1 MHASVPLLG
10 ERGPVGILNL
20 ADAGDAPFDE
30 ETLTLLATVGKQL
43 AAAFERSRLQRQR
56 TAQERYAATL
66 EERGRLAREMHDV
79 LAQQLFAA
87 QLSLEVARGRRRSG
101 PVGVQAEDAVTSD
114 ALDQAAS
121 SLEAAIAELR
131 SLVEVLRPAELG
143 GGLRAALVRLA
154 HRTAPSLTVHLDIEA
169 PDPEDAEI
177 AELLYKAA
185 QEAVHNALRHAR
197 AQTAWVR
204 MRRKGG
210 RLELG
215 VADDGVGFPGA
226 PERSVGAGL
235 GLSGTRER
243 ARALGG
249 ELHVGARPGGG
260 ADVFVELPW
269 PPAS

>member
-1 MHASVPLLG
+1 
-10 ERGPVGILNL
+10 
-20 ADAGDAPFDE
+20 APFDE

-143 GGLRAALVRLA
+143 GGLRAALGRLA
-154 HRTAPSLTVHLDIEA
+154 PRTAPSLT
-169 PDPEDAEI
+169 
-177 AELLYKAA
+177 
-185 QEAVHNALRHAR
+185 
-197 AQTAWVR
+197 
-204 MRRKGG
+204 
-210 RLELG
+210 
-215 VADDGVGFPGA
+215 
-226 PERSVGAGL
+226 
-235 GLSGTRER
+235 
-243 ARALGG
+243 
-249 ELHVGARPGGG
+249 
-260 ADVFVELPW
+260 
-269 PPAS
+269 